1 MGALTAPLLAALVLT
16 PAAQSQLPS
25 TRLHRVTAPVRDAGI
40 LHVATNTW
48 TRKASAA
55 SLGADTIYDNT
66 IAGVYYLG
74 LSGDTVVD
82 EGRLPSPS
90 SPTNTW
96 SRPGCATSYD
106 IEGFQISY
114 CTDRVSPAPFQ
125 VRFYGTYV
133 PCASVIGVSP
143 TADIL
148 IAGVPGSP
156 SGSTISCW
164 TVTIDLGA
172 PPAGNGLAFTMAAD
186 GDGTY
191 AASANSNLF
200 GWSFRSSGA
209 WADQL
214 ATGPMIAGDLTLSS
228 TYDGT
233 RWDDPVNY
241 AEDGTGMGTLDQFRI
256 EGGPTTPGCY
266 FFQGIPFLSLHLE
279 LYADACVGSTLAT
292 QYCFGTAFPN
302 PCPCGNSSSN
312 PGAGCNNSLGAGGRL
327 IGSGL
332 ASLSSDTFVLQGS
345 RMPPNG
351 PTLYYQGTDRLN
363 GGSGIQFGDGL
374 RCVGGTVA
382 RLRIAYS
389 GASGN
394 SQVPDVLDPALS
406 VLGQVTAPG
415 TRVYQV
421 WYRNA
426 ANYCTPATF
435 NLTNGLELLWAP

>member
-1 MGALTAPLLAALVLT
+1 MGALTATLLAALALT

-25 TRLHRVTAPVRDAGI
+25 TRLHRVTAPVRDAGV
-40 LHVATNTW
+40 LHVGTNTW

-66 IAGVYYLG
+66 ASGVYFAA
-74 LSGDTVVD
+74 LSGDTLVD

-90 SPTNTW
+90 SPTNLT

-114 CTDRVSPAPFQ
+114 CTDRVSPDPFQ
-125 VRFYGTYV
+125 VRFYETYA
-133 PCASVIGVSP
+133 PCSSMIGVPP

-148 IAGVPGSP
+148 IAAVPGSP

-172 PPAGNGLAFTMAAD
+172 PPAGDGLAFTMAAD

-191 AASANSNLF
+191 ASPANSNLF
-200 GWSFRSSGA
+200 GWSFRSTGS
-209 WADQL
+209 WPNQFM
-214 ATGPMIAGDLTLSS
+214 TGPMIAADVYLTSM
-228 TYDGT
+228 YDGT

-256 EGGPTTPGCY
+256 EGGPTPPGCY
-266 FFQGIPFLSLHLE
+266 FFGGTPYMSLHLE

-292 QYCFGTAFPN
+292 PYCFGSTLPS
-302 PCPCGNSSSN
+302 PCPCGNWASN
-312 PGAGCNNSLGAGGRL
+312 PGSGCRNSLGFGAQL
-327 IGSGL
+327 LGSGF
-332 ASLSSDTFVLQGS
+332 ASLSSDTFTLQGS
-345 RMPPNG
+345 RMPSSA
-351 PTLYYQGTDRLN
+351 PTLYYQGTDRVN
-363 GGSGIQFGDGL
+363 GGSGIAFGDGL
-374 RCVGGTVA
+374 RCVIGSIA
-382 RLRIAYS
+382 RLRAVNND
-389 GASGN
+389 ASGS
-394 SQVPDVLDPALS
+394 SQVPGSSDPALS
-406 VLGQVTAPG
+406 VMGQVSAPG
-415 TRVYQV
+415 LRRYQA

-426 ANYCTPATF
+426 ADFCTVATF